1 MKRNFFKVQNIS
13 FIGLGAMGTPMALNL
28 LKKNNIELI
37 ICSIMSLIIMLLI
50 YVSFSWSSYTKLSQ
64 LKEIKISG
72 SSIISDKEYSS
83 KLEPLKGVELE
94 EINLREVSILL
105 ESHPYVKAAR
115 VSRQYPST
123 LSVEI
128 VERQP
133 VAMLNIDPILMLD
146 RDGIILPDQGKADD
160 YIIPFLSG
168 FNPAKELY
176 PAGQQT
182 ISVKVQETMELITR
196 IVDTYPSLYG
206 NISEVTLNA
215 NDEYVIILA
224 DYPTKV
230 ILGNI
235 DIWSKIEILGK
246 FKNSLRNKRQLSDY
260 NYLDLRYTNQVI
272 AKERV

>member
-1 MKRNFFKVQNIS
+1 MKRK
-13 FIGLGAMGTPMALNL
+13 
-28 LKKNNIELI
+28 KKNNIELI
-37 ICSIMSLIIMLLI
+37 IYYIMSLIIMLLI
-50 YVSFSWSSYTKLSQ
+50 YISFSWSSYTKLSQ
-64 LKEIKISG
+64 LKEIRISG

-83 KLEPLKGVELE
+83 KLDPLKGVELE
-94 EINLREVSILL
+94 QINLREVSILL

-123 LSVEI
+123 LYVEI

-133 VAMLNIDPILMLD
+133 IAMLNIDPILMLD

-182 ISVKVQETMELITR
+182 ISVKVQETMKLITR

-246 FKNSLRNKRQLSDY
+246 FKNSLSNKRQLSDY

>member
-1 MKRNFFKVQNIS
+1 M
-13 FIGLGAMGTPMALNL
+13 
-28 LKKNNIELI
+28 KKNKKYNIELI
-37 ICSIMSLIIMLLI
+37 IGFTMSIIIMLLI
-50 YVSFSWSSYTKLSQ
+50 YSSFSWSSYTKLSQ
-64 LKEIKISG
+64 LKDIHISG
-72 SSIISDKEYSS
+72 NSIVSKQEYYSQV
-83 KLEPLKGVELE
+83 EVLKGVELE
-94 EINLREVSILL
+94 EINLREISLLL
-105 ESHPYVKAAR
+105 ESNPYVKAVR

-123 LSVEI
+123 LLIEI
-128 VERQP
+128 AERQP
-133 VAMLNIDPILMLD
+133 VAMLNINPILMLD
-146 RDGIILPDQGKADD
+146 REGIILPDNGQANDF
-160 YIIPFLSG
+160 IIPCLSG

-176 PAGQQT
+176 PTGQQT
-182 ISVKVQETMELITR
+182 VSVKVQETMALITK
-196 IVDTYPSLYG
+196 IVDIYPSLYS

-246 FKNSLRNKRQLSDY
+246 FENSLKNKRQLSDY

>member
-1 MKRNFFKVQNIS
+1 MKRKIN
-13 FIGLGAMGTPMALNL
+13 
-28 LKKNNIELI
+28 NNIELI
-37 ICSIMSLIIMLLI
+37 IGSSISVIIMLLI
-50 YVSFSWSSYTKLSQ
+50 YASFSWSSYTKLSQ
-64 LKEIKISG
+64 LIDIRKNIKISVSG
-72 SSIISDKEYSS
+72 SSIVSDEEFYSQ
-83 KLEPLKGVELE
+83 LEILKGIELE
-94 EINLREVSILL
+94 EINLREVSLL
-105 ESHPYVKAAR
+105 IESNPYVKAAR

-123 LSVEI
+123 LSIEI
-128 VERQP
+128 VGREP

-146 RDGIILPDQGKADD
+146 REGIILPDKGKSNDF
-160 YIIPFLSG
+160 IIPCLSG

-182 ISVKVQETMELITR
+182 ISVKVQETMELITK
-196 IVDTYPSLYG
+196 IVDTYPSLYS

-235 DIWSKIEILGK
+235 DIWSKIEILRK
-246 FKNSLRNKRQLSDY
+246 FKNSLKNMRQLSDY
-260 NYLDLRYTNQVI
+260 KYLDLRYTNQVI